1 MESLITNIFTDS
13 TKKICMCTGISIFLI
28 MLFVLS
34 PLSNIFLVS
43 PLMKIIA
50 AIVLVYTTYLNSQQT
65 LLIQNAKHTASSP
78 QLLSQLNINLVC
90 SYTFTIFIG
99 LLVFFTIKSLFY

>member
-1 MESLITNIFTDS
+1 MESLITNVFTDS

-50 AIVLVYTTYLNSQQT
+50 ATVLVYTAYLNSQQT
-65 LLIQNAKHTASSP
+65 LLLQNAKNTTSSP

-90 SYTFTIFIG
+90 SYTFTVFIG
-99 LLVFFTIKSLFY
+99 TCNS

>member
-1 MESLITNIFTDS
+1 
-13 TKKICMCTGISIFLI
+13 

-43 PLMKIIA
+43 TLMKLIA
-50 AIVLVYTTYLNSQQT
+50 ATVLVYTAYLNSQQT
-65 LLIQNAKHTASSP
+65 LLLQNAKNNVTSQ

-90 SYTFTIFIG
+90 SYTFTVFIG
-99 LLVFFTIKSLFY
+99 LLAFFTIKSLFY

>member
-1 MESLITNIFTDS
+1 MESSITNVFTDS

-28 MLFVLS
+28 VLFVLS

-43 PLMKIIA
+43 SLMKLIVA
-50 AIVLVYTTYLNSQQT
+50 AALLYTMYLNSQQT
-65 LLIQNAKHTASSP
+65 LLLQNAKNTTSSP

-90 SYTFTIFIG
+90 SYTFTVFIG
-99 LLVFFTIKSLFY
+99 LLVFFTIKSIIY